1 MPSQIRMNRINERM
15 REELSELLL
24 MEVSDPRLTGV
35 NVTEVKNTVTVS
47 DDGSTVTVTT
57 GAISQDTFNAL
68 VNRVTALESTNYL
81 VLQDGN

>member
-1 MPSQIRMNRINERM
+1 MTS
-15 REELSELLL
+15 
-24 MEVSDPRLTGV
+24 V

>member
-1 MPSQIRMNRINERM
+1 MTS
-15 REELSELLL
+15 
-24 MEVSDPRLTGV
+24 V

-57 GAISQDTFNAL
+57 GAINQSTFDAL
-68 VNRVTALESTNYL
+68 LDRVTALESTNYL